1 MNRRSRSRATVRT
14 EIWLGED
21 GIFTRTPEVLRDLS
35 EGGAFIQTQQ
45 QFSKGSI
52 LTLCFDLPFTGHRI
66 AATVVVRHRR
76 EGSGIGVEFLDLSPD
91 DRLELQDFVGGQVAR
106 VA

>member
-1 MNRRSRSRATVRT
+1 MNRRTRQRATVRT

-21 GIFTRTPEVLRDLS
+21 GIFTRSPEVLRDLS
-35 EGGAFIQTQQ
+35 EGGAFVQTQQ

-52 LTLCFDLPFTGHRI
+52 LTLCFDLPFTGHQIR
-66 AATVVVRHRR
+66 ATVLVRHQR
-76 EGSGIGVEFLDLSPD
+76 EGFGIGVQFLDLSPE
-91 DRLELQDFVGGQVAR
+91 DRAELRHFVGEDMAR